1 LGTRLCR
8 VADVERVPVS
18 PFLAL
23 LLAADLTRPSLV
35 LRASPRI
42 SIANPG
48 VGCSQV
54 LFVAE
59 IRGPEVE
66 AWYCP
71 RVEWQWPDGT
81 VSAEESDCPPFDVRW
96 ECQPARGPE
105 CTLDWH
111 TDPLG
116 GRVIDRNP
124 CECTI
129 PGFPRR
135 WTRQVCVPP
144 HPRGEEWEIGVR
156 LSARGKTIST
166 QRARVTVK

>member
-1 LGTRLCR
+1 MNLLLT
-8 VADVERVPVS
+8 
-18 PFLAL
+18 L

-35 LRASPRI
+35 LRAAPRM

-54 LFVAE
+54 LFTAE

-71 RVEWQWPDGT
+71 RVEWLWPNGA
-81 VSAEESDCPPFDVRW
+81 VSAEESDCPPFDMRW
-96 ECQPARGPE
+96 ECRPARGPE

-116 GRVIDRNP
+116 GRVIDLNP

-129 PGFPRR
+129 PGYPRR
-135 WTRQVCVPP
+135 WYRPVCVPP
-144 HPRGEEWEIGVR
+144 HPQEEDWEIGVR
-156 LSARGKTIST
+156 LSAHGKTIAF